1 MDNSRGLKNKVAVI
15 TGGCGDI
22 GGATARRLAEL
33 GAAVV
38 LFDILDAEAGHARMK
53 DLCATAYMRVDQ
65 SKSEELRQGIADVCQ
80 QFGRVD
86 IAIGNAGVGPGGD
99 LLDLEDSD
107 WNDVLTVN
115 LIGCA
120 QFAQA
125 AIRHMVSQPP
135 DPISNI
141 RGRVLFTSSWVGDFP
156 SPGAIPYCVS
166 KAGLNHLVRLTAQ
179 EFASQRILVN
189 AVAPGILNAGLTKKA
204 AFQRD
209 AKLRQKYLDYIP
221 LGEFGTAEQVAD
233 AFVFLSSSES
243 DYMTGQIL
251 TVDGGCTITKRE

>member
-1 MDNSRGLKNKVAVI
+1 MDVSRGLKDKVVVI

-22 GGATARRLAEL
+22 GGATAHRMAEL
-33 GAAVV
+33 GAKVV
-38 LFDILDAEAGHARMK
+38 LFDILDPKAGFARMNE
-53 DLCATAYMRVDQ
+53 LHAAAYMNVDQ
-65 SKSEELRQGIADVCQ
+65 SNTEELRRRIAEVWH
-80 QFGRVD
+80 QFGRLDV
-86 IAIGNAGVGPGGD
+86 AIGNAGVGPGGN

-107 WNDVLTVN
+107 WENVLRVN
-115 LIGCA
+115 LIGCT

-125 AIRHMVSQPP
+125 AIRQMVSQDP
-135 DPISNI
+135 DPATHI
-141 RGRVLFTSSWVGDFP
+141 RGKVLFTSSWVGAFP

-166 KAGLNHLVRLTAQ
+166 KAGLNHFVRLTAQ
-179 EFASQRILVN
+179 EFAARRILVN

-209 AKLRQKYLDYIP
+209 PKLRQKYLDYIP

-243 DYMTGQIL
+243 NYITGQIL
-251 TVDGGCTITKRE
+251 TVDGGCTITKRD